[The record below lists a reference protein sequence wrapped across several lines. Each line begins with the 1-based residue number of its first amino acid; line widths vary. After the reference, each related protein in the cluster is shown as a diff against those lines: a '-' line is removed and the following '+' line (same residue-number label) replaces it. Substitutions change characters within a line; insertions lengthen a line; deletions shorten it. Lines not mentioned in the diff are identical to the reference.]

1 MRLHRRPSE
10 LLPGPVAVS
19 KKGGRH
25 LDELPIKAEIEK
37 LAQEITTLRHKG
49 FAPWHP
55 EVMRMVLNLDRLVV
69 QYLLAVQPSKEEWP
83 CPPDPTSGTTT

>member
-1 MRLHRRPSE
+1 M
-10 LLPGPVAVS
+10 S

-37 LAQEITTLRHKG
+37 LTQEITTLRNRG
-49 FAPWHP
+49 FASWHP
-55 EVMRMVLNLDRLVV
+55 EVMRVALKIDRLVV
-69 QYLLAVQPSKEEWP
+69 QYLLAIQKSKEEWP